1 MKKIFKKIAG
11 VIFVLSPLIAA
22 IVYSTFKYSDP
33 WYITAV
39 TFLGFFAGIILL
51 LTISSYGWKLLDK

>member
-1 MKKIFKKIAG
+1 MKKVFKKIAG
-11 VIFVLSPLIAA
+11 VFLVVSPLIVA
-22 IVYSTFKYSDP
+22 IVYSAFKYSDP

-51 LTISSYGWKLLDK
+51 LIISGYGWKLLEK